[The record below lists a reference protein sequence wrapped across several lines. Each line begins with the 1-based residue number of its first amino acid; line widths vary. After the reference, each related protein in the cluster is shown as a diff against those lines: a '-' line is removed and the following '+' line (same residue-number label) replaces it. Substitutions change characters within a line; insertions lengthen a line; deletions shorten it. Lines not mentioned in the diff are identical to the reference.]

1 MPQSSLAETKQASM
15 KAAYRGNISLVDV
28 VYADISDSARLVAKW
43 FNGLK
48 RERCHG
54 SSPSCLEFEDCSE
67 SLKIDRTIRF
77 AEENSRFDSVEAEKS
92 PQRK

>member
-1 MPQSSLAETKQASM
+1 MPQSSLAETTQASM
-15 KAAYRGNISLVDV
+15 KAVHRSTISLVDA
-28 VYADISDSARLVAKW
+28 VYNDMSDSARLVAKW

-67 SLKIDRTIRF
+67 SLKIDRTI
-77 AEENSRFDSVEAEKS
+77 
-92 PQRK
+92 

>member
-15 KAAYRGNISLVDV
+15 KAAYRSNISLVDV

-54 SSPSCLEFEDCSE
+54 SSPSCLECEDCSE